1 MSRDIENFNN
11 NIRRRIGIDDEDL
24 IKKTMI
30 IILTQII
37 IKNNKFTIIL
47 QRRRVAIVNI
57 SRKELVKVLNI
68 TDRSSK
74 GKYKRII
81 EF

>member
-47 QRRRVAIVNI
+47 QRRRVAIVDI